1 MEKHLFKFGKNS
13 LAIVIPK
20 KWTDQKSLLNGST
33 VYLDEND
40 QGNIVLSSLITPKK
54 EEEEQIQDLSQVII
68 SRLIGFH
75 YLAGT
80 TKLRLYFK
88 KNLSKKEAQEI
99 QEEVNKRYIGFEIV
113 RRSERELLIEDVGS
127 SREISIE
134 KTISRIR
141 YVILEEF
148 ETLILNKKSDIESAE
163 EIVDRFYLF
172 GTRLLNILKPVDYY
186 SNMRILQMLELV
198 SDMLLLL
205 SKDMPRN
212 CSALLGEVK
221 KQFELS
227 MKALDGQDKDIFEA
241 INFGDKI
248 AKGLK
253 ARKLNSHQHMVFSD
267 TIWSIVAIAET
278 GISKRPPKKDFEI

>member
-1 MEKHLFKFGKNS
+1 MEKRLFKFGKNS

-20 KWTDQKSLLNGST
+20 KWADQKSLLNGSV

-40 QGNIVLSSLITPKK
+40 QGNIVLSSLLTPKK
-54 EEEEQIQDLSQVII
+54 EEEEQIQDLSQIII

-88 KNLSKKEAQEI
+88 KDLSKNEAQKI
-99 QEEVNKRYIGFEIV
+99 QEEVSKRYIGFEIV
-113 RRSERELLIEDVGS
+113 RKSTRELLIEDVGS

-134 KTISRIR
+134 KTISRIH

-148 ETLILNKKSDIESAE
+148 ETLILNKNSDIESAE

-172 GTRLLNILKPVDYY
+172 GTRLLNILKPLDYY
-186 SNMRILQMLELV
+186 SNTRVLQMLELV
-198 SDMLLLL
+198 SDMLVLL
-205 SKDMPRN
+205 SMDMPKN
-212 CSALLGEVK
+212 YSVLLGEVK

-227 MKALDGQDKDIFEA
+227 MKALDGKDENIFEA
-241 INFGDKI
+241 INFGDKM
-248 AKGLK
+248 AKSLK
-253 ARKLNSHQHMVFSD
+253 ARKLNSYQHMLFSD
-267 TIWSIVAIAET
+267 MVWSIVAIAET
-278 GISKRPPKKDFEI
+278 GISKRPLKTGLEI